1 MSFSDWLQAEECQ
14 KKRRAQEG
22 NDKGDGG
29 VCSPQDSLQIC
40 NSTNS
45 LCSYFFSALH
55 PPVSP
60 DFCPA
65 FSSIVRLLCCD
76 IFIHVLRRVLQRAAE
91 DRATHWTEAMI
102 QRVRI
107 TPVSSFN
114 SARPLVF
121 LTQTTRSNKTDA
133 FTTQALHLIGQA
145 LLEEKTQLER
155 STVEEVTFDFSLK
168 AHSE

>member
-1 MSFSDWLQAEECQ
+1 MEVFALH
-14 KKRRAQEG
+14 RT
-22 NDKGDGG
+22 
-29 VCSPQDSLQIC
+29 LQIC
-40 NSTNS
+40 NSTHS
-45 LCSYFFSALH
+45 LCLYFVSALH
-55 PPVSP
+55 PPVPP

-102 QRVRI
+102 QRVRV
-107 TPVSSFN
+107 TSVSSVN
-114 SARPLVF
+114 PARPLVF
-121 LTQTTRSNKTDA
+121 PTRTTHSNKTDA

>member
-1 MSFSDWLQAEECQ
+1 MQVTALHRTLC
-14 KKRRAQEG
+14 R
-22 NDKGDGG
+22 
-29 VCSPQDSLQIC
+29 SL
-40 NSTNS
+40 TLLTL
-45 LCSYFFSALH
+45 LCSDLFSALR
-55 PPVSP
+55 PPAPP

-91 DRATHWTEAMI
+91 DRATHWTEATI

-107 TPVSSFN
+107 TSVSSVN

-121 LTQTTRSNKTDA
+121 LTQSTRSNKIDA